1 MKSFNLLAFLLPFMG
16 LTGCKSE
23 ASHSNDQVLPGENL
37 EQALQEKLI
46 NAQDGDV
53 IRLPEGKF
61 SIRRE
66 LSLEGV
72 PNVTIKGAGMDKTVL
87 SFKEQIAGAQ
97 GLLIQSSDGIV
108 LEDFTVEDS
117 KGDAIKLL
125 SCDRVTLRGVN
136 TRWTTGAKN
145 TNGGYGLYPV
155 SCTNVLME
163 NCEASYASDA
173 GIYVGQ
179 STNVIVRNNYVHHNV
194 AGLEI
199 ENTRHADVYNN
210 TVTGNTGGLL
220 IFDMPDL
227 PQANGYQVKVH
238 DNTVEDNNFENF
250 AAPGAVVSTLPPG
263 TGMLVMAHKEV
274 EIFNNVI
281 RKHKTTA
288 LSITSWVFTGK
299 PFESAEYD
307 PFCSALYIHDNN
319 ISETQGPSDTST
331 EFGQVLTAL
340 TKGQGVDIAIDGIF
354 NPASLGENGLPA
366 GDAAICLRNNGAV
379 SFVNINAAQGKG
391 PEEWAQVMSNDPTP
405 FDCSGHTV
413 TLTDWLVTK

>member
-1 MKSFNLLAFLLPFMG
+1 MKSINLFFSFLLFIIITSCG
-16 LTGCKSE
+16 SE
-23 ASHSNDQVLPGENL
+23 AGGEGDLLPPDNL
-37 EQALQEKLI
+37 EKALQERLI

-53 IRLPEGKF
+53 LLLPEGTF
-61 SIRRE
+61 SFRSEI
-66 LSLEGV
+66 SLQGV
-72 PNVTIKGAGMDKTVL
+72 PNVTIKGMGMDKTVL
-87 SFKEQIAGAQ
+87 SFKDQVVGAQ
-97 GLLIQSSDGIV
+97 GMLIKSSNGIT

-117 KGDAIKLL
+117 KGDAIKLQD
-125 SCDRVTLRGVN
+125 CEGVAMRGLN
-136 TRWTTGAKN
+136 TRWTGGALE

-199 ENTRHADVYNN
+199 ENTRNADVYDN

-227 PQANGYQVKVH
+227 PQANGYKVRVH
-238 DNTVEDNNFENF
+238 DNTVEDNNFQNF
-250 AAPGAVVSTLPPG
+250 AAPGTVVSTLPPG
-263 TGMLVMAHKEV
+263 TGMLVMAHREV
-274 EIFNNVI
+274 EIFDNVI

-288 LSITSWVFTGK
+288 LSITSWIFTGK

-307 PFCSALYIHDNN
+307 PFSSALYIHDNT
-319 ISETQGPSDTST
+319 IAETQGPSDTST

-340 TKGQGVDIAIDGIF
+340 TQGQGVDIAIDGIF
-354 NPASLGENGLPA
+354 NPATVGENGLPA
-366 GDAAICLRNNGAV
+366 GEASICLRNNGEV
-379 SFVNINAAQGKG
+379 SFLNINAAKG
-391 PEEWAQVMSNDPTP
+391 RSPEEWAQVMNNDM
-405 FDCSGHTV
+405 SGFECDGRRV
-413 TLTDWLVTK
+413 ELADWLAGK